1 MKARINNGKVINC
14 SICQNKKISGVVNNS
29 NAFCADVMNSENI
42 NANSTQRGPQG
53 IPGEAATI
61 QLGTVTTGAAGSD
74 VIITNSGTEN
84 AAVFNFTI
92 PRGDRGEQGEQGIQ
106 GEQGEAAT
114 IQVGTVTKGDNAS
127 VTNVGTENAAI
138 FDFVLPK
145 GDTGSAAT
153 ISVGSTTTGNPGT
166 NASVTNSGTSSA
178 AVLDFVIPRGAQGV
192 QGNDGAAGEIT
203 GATASVNNATGTPS
217 VTVTSGGTPTAR
229 TFDFAFK
236 NLKGATGSNA
246 TITGATAT
254 VDNNTGVPSVTVTAG
269 GTASARTF
277 NFAFSNLKG
286 AQGETGTSQ
295 VTIKDWTV

>member
-1 MKARINNGKVINC
+1 MKAKINNGKVINC

-29 NAFCADVMNSENI
+29 NAFCADVTNSENI

-61 QLGTVTTGAAGSD
+61 QL
-74 VIITNSGTEN
+74 
-84 AAVFNFTI
+84 
-92 PRGDRGEQGEQGIQ
+92 
-106 GEQGEAAT
+106 
-114 IQVGTVTKGDNAS
+114 GTVTKGDNAS

-145 GDTGSAAT
+145 GDTGE
-153 ISVGSTTTGNPGT
+153 
-166 NASVTNSGTSSA
+166 
-178 AVLDFVIPRGAQGV
+178 QGPKGE

-217 VTVTSGGTPTAR
+217 VAVTSGGTPTAR

-236 NLKGATGSNA
+236 NLKGASGSNA